1 MTSVQ
6 NIVERYKNRE
16 EKLITMLQDVQKTD
30 GYLSESALREIADRV
45 GVSLSRVFSL
55 ATFYKSFSLSPR
67 GRHIVQVCM
76 GTACHVRGGQRIL
89 DSLKEELDVET
100 GETTGDGAVTLQEVR
115 CVGCCGLAPV
125 IVRDETFYGKMNQKK
140 SIQMVRALIPERSAR

>member
-6 NIVERYKNRE
+6 SIVEHYRSRE
-16 EKLITMLQDVQKTD
+16 EKLITMLQDIQKAE
-30 GYLSESALREIADRV
+30 GYLSEPALREVADRV

-55 ATFYKSFSLSPR
+55 ATFYKSFSLNPR

-89 DSLKEELDVET
+89 DSLKEELDIET
-100 GETTGDGAVTLQEVR
+100 GETTGDGAVTLQAVR

-125 IVRDETFYGKMNQKK
+125 VVRDETFYGKMTQKK
-140 SIQMVRALIPERSAR
+140 SIQMIRALIPERSSR